1 MKEIYPSKK
10 ETSAILRSCMASM
23 IGDIKNYSLDRKKN
37 HEEIAFGNLFDEVG
51 YGFVGVRSKRDCP
64 YDILI

>member
-1 MKEIYPSKK
+1 
-10 ETSAILRSCMASM
+10 M